1 MSNEVIYREIYG
13 NNERENVIIKSDKKL
28 ETKPLSSS
36 RIKNSLSIV
45 DLKLFLKEVFLPRG
59 FPHSV
64 HRDYIAY
71 QIWDTVQAFAS
82 TILGTLTTH
91 SILQGVGVGES
102 TATPLAAAISWIL
115 KDGTGLIG
123 RILFAWWNGSDLD
136 AQSKKWRLFADI
148 LNDIAMGIELT
159 LPYFSPSS
167 ITLILCVSTAMKSI
181 VGVAGG
187 ATRAALTQHQ
197 ALTNNLADVSAK
209 DGSQETFVNLIASFV
224 GIFILS
230 TLQNSFRIELYLL
243 LVAVHIYANYSAVK
257 ALTLNSL
264 NEDRL
269 VLLLNNYMMDGT
281 ILDVEKINQQE
292 SLMLFQRPSKKYC
305 GFNINLGM
313 SLSDVLDSYSINS
326 VEFMVKMINHHRHKQ
341 YLILIDVKHEII
353 YILFKENINS
363 LDVLNAYFDAYFYGL
378 TISLKL
384 QRREYIIH
392 RGKFCT
398 SGPLGKL
405 YSILQNDIS
414 WNLDESQLVWQT
426 MISINRLLSQ
436 EFKWWC
442 ELLEQSEWDHSRNL
456 LPDGNWRG
464 YWD

>member
-1 MSNEVIYREIYG
+1 MSNKVIYREIYG

-28 ETKPLSSS
+28 VTKPSSSS
-36 RIKNSLSIV
+36 RIKNLLSIV
-45 DLKLFLKEVFLPRG
+45 DLKLFLKEVFLPKG

-71 QIWDTVQAFAS
+71 QIWDTAFAS

-209 DGSQETFVNLIASFV
+209 DGSQETFVNLVASFV

-230 TLQNSFRIELYLL
+230 TLQNSFLIELYLL

-257 ALTLNSL
+257 ALRLNSL

-269 VLLLNNYMMDGT
+269 VLLLNNYMLDGT

-305 GFNINLGM
+305 GFNIILGT
-313 SLSDVLDSYSINS
+313 SLSNVLDSYSINS
-326 VEFMVKMINHHRHKQ
+326 VEFMVKLINHHRHKQ
-341 YLILIDVKHEII
+341 YLILINHRAD
-353 YILFKENINS
+353 
-363 LDVLNAYFDAYFYGL
+363 
-378 TISLKL
+378 
-384 QRREYIIH
+384 IIH

-398 SGPLGKL
+398 SGPLAKL
-405 YSILQNDIS
+405 YAILQNDNS
-414 WNLDESQLVWQT
+414 WNLDEYQLVWQT

-442 ELLEQSEWDHSRNL
+442 ELLDQSEWDYSRNL
-456 LPDGNWRG
+456 LPDDNWRG